1 MVLLLGIIFLALGV
15 SLAVVWGAAI
25 IMVLKGTLPLLLIFL
40 GAIFL
45 LVGYSERKAKRE
57 YQEAVAEESTP
68 PTAF

>member
-15 SLAVVWGAAI
+15 SLAVVWSAAV
-25 IMVLKGTLPLLLIFL
+25 IMVIKGLLPLLLLFL

-57 YQEAVAEESTP
+57 YQDAVQDQSTP
-68 PTAF
+68 KC